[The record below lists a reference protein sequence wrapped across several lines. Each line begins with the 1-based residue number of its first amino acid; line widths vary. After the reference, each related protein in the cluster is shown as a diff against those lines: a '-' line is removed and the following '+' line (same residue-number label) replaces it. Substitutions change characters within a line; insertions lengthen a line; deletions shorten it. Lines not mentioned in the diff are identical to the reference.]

1 MSLSKILAQRDQLKD
16 TLLSKFSKSILDNKI
31 KNLLNNQ
38 FSLDEIIDIYH
49 NKPDLLLNLNAS
61 LKDVL
66 ALKILST
73 VNSHEGIKYNS
84 QLTEIFSSDLQSIK
98 ILFDLKNIKGIDYYI
113 FNKLNS
119 EKPTM
124 KAYAEMIYML
134 CEHNENGYARDLIK
148 SIFDKKIDNYTTN
161 TELAVVRNSEETIRH
176 QLLFAALRV
185 VSPEEVA
192 AKWSSLKTLT
202 PYCNFGDLDNIS
214 TKSTLFW
221 NLNINKKF
229 KEFSEYLVDSP
240 YFYLMVESVG
250 ESGKISNNFAAFVL
264 RHMDFNAKDFNDK
277 LLQRLSENQ
286 EMFDQS
292 SIRLSKSDFY
302 NIIHGN
308 DSINRTNFMT
318 FIDTYEKCYNDISD
332 FSYDLSTY
340 IKNYREKN
348 NIIYE
353 AKMKRDKE
361 TSELCKYKYLDD
373 DFFTEIMES
382 YSFSNSEE
390 REKMISEWVRWTN
403 NVTLIKPYLE
413 TDLKKFI
420 LGKKIPVHLS
430 LFNENF
436 DMHSLITSYRHVLGN
451 KKDLSFLLDCNKMD
465 SDPSLYIEEIL
476 KPLVDDALKNDVAF
490 NKIFYKKISLV
501 IESFEDME
509 NKKEI
514 IEKIDSLKLKDEYK
528 IEAINKIVGE
538 NLYPTLEYLK
548 SKIEKRILNNLLN
561 VGNYEIKRKNRL

>member
-1 MSLSKILAQRDQLKD
+1 MSLSEMLAQRDLLED
-16 TLLSKFSKSILDNKI
+16 TLLSKFSKVILDNKI
-31 KNLLNNQ
+31 KKLLNNQ
-38 FSLDEIIDIYH
+38 FSLDEVTDIYH
-49 NKPDLLLNLNAS
+49 NKPDLLLNLDTP
-61 LKDVL
+61 LKDIL

-73 VNSHEGIKYNS
+73 VNSYEGLQYNS
-84 QLTEIFSSDLQSIK
+84 QLTGIFSSDLEKIK

-134 CEHNENGYARDLIK
+134 CEHDENGYAKGLIK
-148 SIFDKKIDNYTTN
+148 SIFDKKIENYTIN

-185 VSPEEVA
+185 VPPEEVA
-192 AKWSSLKTLT
+192 IKWSSIKTLT
-202 PYCNFGDLDNIS
+202 PYCNFGALDNIS

-240 YFYLMVESVG
+240 YFYLMVESVDEG
-250 ESGKISNNFAAFVL
+250 GKISNNFAAFVL
-264 RHMDFNAKDFNDK
+264 RHMDFNQYQFNDK
-277 LLQRLSENQ
+277 LLQMISENQ

-292 SIRLSKSDFY
+292 SLRLSKSDFY
-302 NIIHGN
+302 NILHGN
-308 DSINRTNFMT
+308 NTIDRKNFMA
-318 FIDTYEKCYNDISD
+318 FINIYEKCYQDIND
-332 FSYDLSTY
+332 FNYDLSSY

-348 NIIYE
+348 NIVYE
-353 AKMKRDKE
+353 TEMKKNKE
-361 TSELCKYKYLDD
+361 SSEICKYKYLDD

-390 REKMISEWVRWTN
+390 REKMISEWIRWTN
-403 NVTLIKPYLE
+403 NVTLIKPYLKI
-413 TDLKKFI
+413 DLKKFI
-420 LGKKIPVHLS
+420 LDKKIPVHLS

-465 SDPSLYIEEIL
+465 SDPSLYIEKIL
-476 KPLVDDALKNDVAF
+476 KPLVDDALKNGVLF
-490 NKIFYKKISLV
+490 NKNFYKKISLV

-509 NKKEI
+509 NKQEI

-561 VGNYEIKRKNRL
+561 VDNYEIKRKNRL